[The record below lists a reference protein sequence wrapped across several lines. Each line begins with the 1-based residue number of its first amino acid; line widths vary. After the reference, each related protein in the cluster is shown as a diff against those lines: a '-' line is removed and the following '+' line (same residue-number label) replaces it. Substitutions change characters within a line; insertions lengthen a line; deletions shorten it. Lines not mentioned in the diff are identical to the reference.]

1 MTTPTEQTANTEAP
15 TIETPVVET
24 PVTTETPANTDPVT
38 LDDGTQTA
46 QEAAP
51 EATQE
56 GTEFRYSETGD
67 AALDVALTFFG
78 KLGLGPQDPAILAA
92 SNGKFELLE
101 AKMAVAGDKAVGW
114 EQHVALAK
122 DAFGR
127 ATDAQTAR
135 TNEIASVVTKVATD
149 SNVSWTEVQKWAS
162 LNADPDEKQ
171 AINAMLTADKVQARA
186 AANML
191 VEAYR
196 NAGGTT
202 IEPKSAVNSAA
213 NGGQT
218 NTNNGALSPREYSA
232 AVAALSAKIGSHA
245 VDSSPEYA
253 ALQRRRLAYAG

>member
-1 MTTPTEQTANTEAP
+1 MTDTATTENTEVAP

-38 LDDGTQTA
+38 LDDSA
-46 QEAAP
+46 AAEQEAP

-56 GTEFRYSETGD
+56 GTEFRYTETGD

-78 KLGLGPQDPAILAA
+78 RLGLGPQDPAILAA

-101 AKMAVAGDKAVGW
+101 AKMAVAGDKAAGW

-127 ATDAQTAR
+127 ATEAQTAR
-135 TNEIASVVTKVATD
+135 TQEIANTVIKVATD
-149 SNVSWTEVQKWAS
+149 SNVAWDEVKKWAS
-162 LNADPDEKQ
+162 ANADPDEKQ

-191 VEAYR
+191 VAAYR

-202 IEPKSAVNSAA
+202 IEPKSAVNSTA
-213 NGGQT
+213 NGGSI
-218 NTNNGALSPREYSA
+218 TNNGALSPREYSKEVSALA
-232 AVAALSAKIGSHA
+232 ATIGAHAL
-245 VDSSPEYA
+245 DSSPEYA
-253 ALQRRRLAYAG
+253 ALQRRRLAYSA